1 MWTNPKRI
9 YESGLDCCG
18 FFKNLLGAKGTF
30 LCPRFFYL
38 INVMFRVLSQKFKV
52 TRLEFENMD
61 SVVKSKTCFSRV
73 GLRVHMSHD
82 TFLFHISEIF

>member
-1 MWTNPKRI
+1 MNQVWI
-9 YESGLDCCG
+9 AV
-18 FFKNLLGAKGTF
+18 FFLKTCSVQRAHF
-30 LCPRFFYL
+30 CVRVFYL

-61 SVVKSKTCFSRV
+61 SVVKSKTCFFRV
-73 GLRVHMSHD
+73 GLRVRMSHD